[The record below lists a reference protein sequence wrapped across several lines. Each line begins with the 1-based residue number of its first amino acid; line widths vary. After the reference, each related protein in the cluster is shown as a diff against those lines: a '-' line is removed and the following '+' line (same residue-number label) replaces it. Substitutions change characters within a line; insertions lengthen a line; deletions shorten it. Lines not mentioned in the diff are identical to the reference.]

1 LDIREDSHAKEK
13 KGGLEMP
20 SSPMYQAEHHVH
32 QEASIQFAYV
42 GATMDSKS
50 GSPIKHDKIKLN
62 PHVF

>member
-1 LDIREDSHAKEK
+1 
-13 KGGLEMP
+13 MP
-20 SSPMYQAEHHVH
+20 LQYSAEQPVQ

-62 PHVF
+62 PHVFQLQSQIPVN